1 MKGKPLPTNFKIV
14 MVVMAIAIV
23 ISVLFYTQSIV
34 EKLQVREHQSADR
47 YTKAIEW
54 IANDASQ
61 SGDFTFAFGMVED
74 IDFPILMTDKDL
86 VVISSKN
93 MNLDSAALTPEEII
107 AEHERLRDEF
117 AKVNPPIVVT
127 QNDTVVYNYLFYDE
141 SDLVKELRALPY
153 IEILVASMFI
163 LIGYIGFSYIK
174 RSEQANIWVGMSKE
188 TAHQLG
194 TPLSSLLGWLELLRV
209 HRNEPVEMDQTIDE
223 MEKDVNRLNRI
234 ALRFSKIGSKPQ
246 LEEQNIMDTIRK
258 SADYYRRRTP
268 QLGKKVE
275 IIVPELASVT
285 AKFNGELMEWVF
297 ENLIKNAL
305 DAMEQNEGRI
315 EFTVSDG
322 SRNITIDVRDTGKGM
337 DQRMKKDIFR
347 PGFSTKKRGWG
358 LGLSLARRIVQDYHS
373 GKLFVHET
381 SQGKGTTFRIQLPA

>member
-117 AKVNPPIVVT
+117 AKVNPP
-127 QNDTVVYNYLFYDE
+127 
-141 SDLVKELRALPY
+141 
-153 IEILVASMFI
+153 
-163 LIGYIGFSYIK
+163 
-174 RSEQANIWVGMSKE
+174 
-188 TAHQLG
+188 
-194 TPLSSLLGWLELLRV
+194 
-209 HRNEPVEMDQTIDE
+209 
-223 MEKDVNRLNRI
+223 
-234 ALRFSKIGSKPQ
+234 
-246 LEEQNIMDTIRK
+246 
-258 SADYYRRRTP
+258 
-268 QLGKKVE
+268 
-275 IIVPELASVT
+275 
-285 AKFNGELMEWVF
+285 
-297 ENLIKNAL
+297 
-305 DAMEQNEGRI
+305 
-315 EFTVSDG
+315 
-322 SRNITIDVRDTGKGM
+322 
-337 DQRMKKDIFR
+337 
-347 PGFSTKKRGWG
+347 
-358 LGLSLARRIVQDYHS
+358 
-373 GKLFVHET
+373 
-381 SQGKGTTFRIQLPA
+381 

>member
-1 MKGKPLPTNFKIV
+1 MKGRQVPANFKIV
-14 MVVMAIAIV
+14 LVLLALAIV
-23 ISVLFYTQSIV
+23 LAVLFYTQTIV
-34 EKLQVREHQSADR
+34 EKLQEREHLSAER
-47 YTKAIEW
+47 YTKAIEF

-61 SGDFTFAFGMVED
+61 SGDYTFAFSIIET
-74 IDFPILMTDKDL
+74 IDFPILMTDADK
-86 VVISSKN
+86 VPTSGQ
-93 MNLDSAALTPEEII
+93 NLEVDSASMTPEQIL

-117 AKVNPPIVVT
+117 ARVNPPIVITYNGEVL
-127 QNDTVVYNYLFYDE
+127 NYVYYDE
-141 SDLVKELRALPY
+141 SDMVKDLRALPY

-194 TPLSSLLGWLELLRV
+194 TPLSSLLGWLQLLREQ
-209 HRNEPVEMDQTIDE
+209 RDDPGEMAQTIDE

-246 LEEQNIMDTIRK
+246 LDAQNLMDTIRK

-275 IIVPELASVT
+275 IVVPDLEQVSTHYNA
-285 AKFNGELMEWVF
+285 ELMEWVF

-315 EFTVSDG
+315 EFTVQPG
-322 SRNITIDVRDTGKGM
+322 HRHVTIDVRDTGKGM

-373 GKLFVHET
+373 GKLYVHET
-381 SQGKGTTFRIQLPA
+381 APGKGTTFRIQLPT